1 MSPRVLYAY
10 IMMVGMFTSLIAM
23 FKPDGFL
30 PSTVA
35 KSHSTPINI
44 ECSTLFLFFF
54 GMGLTTLVMK
64 QLNVKTAASVQ
75 NRYIHFFKSCV
86 KNIFPLNYF
95 HIFMLSIYLMINYFL
110 RILYRYWTRKL
121 LIIASMSFISYY
133 SDAQLE
139 NFSHFCIY
147 ASLLGGF
154 VFTLIQVVL
163 LLEFNLYCIH
173 PWLKNQEKASL
184 LFRSF

>member
-1 MSPRVLYAY
+1 MSPRVLYAC
-10 IMMVGMFTSLIAM
+10 IMMVGMFTCLITM

-35 KSHSTPINI
+35 KSHSTPII
-44 ECSTLFLFFF
+44 IVCSTLFLFFF
-54 GMGLTTLVMK
+54 GMGLTTLVLK
-64 QLNVKTAASVQ
+64 QLNVKTASSVQ
-75 NRYIHFFKSCV
+75 NRYIHFFWILHLKYIS
-86 KNIFPLNYF
+86 LNCF
-95 HIFMLSIYLMINYFL
+95 FKFFIPH
-110 RILYRYWTRKL
+110 RYWTRKL

-133 SDAQLE
+133 SDGQLE
-139 NFSHFCIY
+139 NFSLFCIY

-173 PWLKNQEKASL
+173 PWLKKQEKASL